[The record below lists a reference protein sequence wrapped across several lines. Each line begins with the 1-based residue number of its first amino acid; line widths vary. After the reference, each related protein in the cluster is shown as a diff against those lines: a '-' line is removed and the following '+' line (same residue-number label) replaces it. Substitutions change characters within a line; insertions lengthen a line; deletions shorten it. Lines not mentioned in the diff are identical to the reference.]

1 MATLDIPQDTL
12 TPLLFNLFKK
22 PLSIVPKVATV
33 ESFDCKNM
41 NKSHLNLF

>member
-12 TPLLFNLFKK
+12 TPLLIFNLFEKS
-22 PLSIVPKVATV
+22 LSIVPKVATV
-33 ESFDCKNM
+33 GSFDCNM